1 MDLKL
6 LRTGLKTS
14 SFELINYNIKM
25 KTVLQELFK
34 GKRLRFDEA
43 KQALLDIGKGNCNN
57 SIISSFLTVFMM
69 RGIEG
74 EELEGFRSAML
85 ELCKPIDLGNLQTID
100 MCGTGGDGKNT
111 FNIST
116 TSSFVVAAAGVKVA
130 KHGNYGVSSGVGS
143 SNVIEHLGY
152 TFKGDEASLKSEI
165 ENVGITFFH
174 APLFHPAMRFV
185 GPVRKEL
192 GLKTFFNMIGPLV
205 NPSKPNYQLT
215 GVYDPS
221 ILPLYDHV
229 LQNNLERYAILHSED
244 VYDEIS
250 LTSDFHIYSHNG
262 IEKLSPSDIGLSK
275 LEANDIGGGETV
287 DYAAEV
293 LTNVLSGDG
302 TKAQSEVVAA
312 NAGVAISIAKD
323 VSLREGVEEAL
334 ELISSGAGGEVL
346 DTLLK

>member
-1 MDLKL
+1 
-6 LRTGLKTS
+6 
-14 SFELINYNIKM
+14 M
-25 KTVLQELFK
+25 KILLQELFK

-205 NPSKPNYQLT
+205 NPSKPNFQLT

-275 LEANDIGGGETV
+275 LDANDIGGGETV
-287 DYAAEV
+287 DYAAKV
-293 LTNVLSGDG
+293 LTDVLSGDG

-312 NAGVAISIAKD
+312 NAGVAISIAKN
-323 VSLREGVEEAL
+323 VSLREGVQEAL
-334 ELISSGAGGEVL
+334 ELISSGAGREVL

>member
-1 MDLKL
+1 
-6 LRTGLKTS
+6 
-14 SFELINYNIKM
+14 M
-25 KTVLQELFK
+25 KVLLQELFK
-34 GKRLRFDEA
+34 GKKLSFEEA
-43 KQALLDIGKGNCNN
+43 KAALLRIGKGEFEGNN

-74 EELEGFRSAML
+74 QELEGFRAAML
-85 ELCKPIDLGNLQTID
+85 ELCNPVDLGDVQTID

-111 FNIST
+111 FNVST
-116 TSSFVVAAAGVKVA
+116 TSSFIVAASGVKVA

-152 TFKGDEASLKSEI
+152 IFKGDEATLKSEV
-165 ENVGITFFH
+165 ENAGITFFH

-205 NPSKPNYQLT
+205 NPSKPNFQLT

-229 LQNNLERYAILHSED
+229 LKNNLERYAILHSVD

-250 LTSDFHIYSHNG
+250 LTSDFHMYSHNG
-262 IEKLSPSDIGLSK
+262 IEKLSPSDLGLSTLK
-275 LEANDIGGGETV
+275 PEDIGGGDTV
-287 DYAAEV
+287 EYAAEV
-293 LTNVLSGDG
+293 LTNVLSGKG
-302 TKAQSEVVAA
+302 TKPQHEVVAA
-312 NAGVAISIAKD
+312 NAGVAISVAKN
-323 VSLREGVEEAL
+323 VSVKEGVEEAL
-334 ELISSGAGGEVL
+334 ELVNSGTGIEVL
-346 DTLLK
+346 NKLLSNK

>member
-1 MDLKL
+1 
-6 LRTGLKTS
+6 
-14 SFELINYNIKM
+14 M
-25 KTVLQELFK
+25 KALLQELFK
-34 GKRLRFDEA
+34 GKRLSFDEA
-43 KQALLDIGKGNCNN
+43 KQTLLDIGKGNSNN

-69 RGIEG
+69 RDIEG

-116 TSSFVVAAAGVKVA
+116 TSSFVVAAAGIKVA

-205 NPSKPNYQLT
+205 NPSKPNFQLT

-229 LQNNLERYAILHSED
+229 LKNNLERYAILHSED

-250 LTSDFHIYSHNG
+250 LTSDFHMYSHKG
-262 IEKLSPSDIGLSK
+262 IEKLSPSDIGLNK
-275 LEANDIGGGETV
+275 LEAKDIGGGETV
-287 DYAAEV
+287 NYAAEV
-293 LTNVLSGDG
+293 LTNVLSGKG

-323 VSLREGVEEAL
+323 VKVRQGVEEAL
-334 ELISSGAGGEVL
+334 DIINEGRGIEVL
-346 DTLLK
+346 DKLIK

>member
-1 MDLKL
+1 
-6 LRTGLKTS
+6 
-14 SFELINYNIKM
+14 M
-25 KTVLQELFK
+25 KQILQELLK
-34 GKRLRFDEA
+34 GKKLSFEEA
-43 KQALLDIGKGNCNN
+43 KQTLLSIGKGEFEGNN

-74 EELEGFRSAML
+74 YELEGFRAAML
-85 ELCKPIDLGNLQTID
+85 ELCNPVDLGDIQTID

-111 FNIST
+111 FNVST
-116 TSSFVVAAAGVKVA
+116 TSSFIVAAAGIKVA

-152 TFKGDEASLKSEI
+152 SFKGDEVMLKMEI
-165 ENVGITFFH
+165 ENAGITFFH

-205 NPSKPNYQLT
+205 NPSNPNFQLT

-229 LQNNLERYAILHSED
+229 LKNNVERYAILHSLD

-250 LTSDFHIYSHNG
+250 LTSDFYMYSHNG
-262 IEKLSPSDIGLSK
+262 KEKFSPSDLGLNALSPK
-275 LEANDIGGGETV
+275 DIGGGDTV
-287 DYAAEV
+287 EYAAEV
-293 LTNVLSGDG
+293 LTNVLSGNG
-302 TKAQSEVVAA
+302 TRPQHEVVAA
-312 NAGVAISIAKD
+312 NAGVAISIAKNIP
-323 VSLREGVEEAL
+323 VKQGVEEAL
-334 ELISSGAGGEVL
+334 ELVHSGAGIDVL
-346 DTLLK
+346 NKLIK

>member
-1 MDLKL
+1 
-6 LRTGLKTS
+6 
-14 SFELINYNIKM
+14 M
-25 KTVLQELFK
+25 KALLQELFK
-34 GKRLRFDEA
+34 GKKLSFEEA
-43 KQALLDIGKGNCNN
+43 KAALLRIGKGEFEGNN

-74 EELEGFRSAML
+74 QELEGFRAAML
-85 ELCKPIDLGNLQTID
+85 ALCNPVDLGDVQTID

-111 FNIST
+111 FNVST
-116 TSSFVVAAAGVKVA
+116 TSSFIVAASGVKVA

-152 TFKGDEASLKSEI
+152 TFKGEEATLKSEV
-165 ENVGITFFH
+165 ENAGITFFH

-205 NPSKPNYQLT
+205 NPSKPNFQLT

-229 LQNNLERYAILHSED
+229 LKNNLERYAILHSVD

-250 LTSDFHIYSHNG
+250 LTSDFHMYSHNG
-262 IEKLSPSDIGLSK
+262 IEKLSPADLGLSTLK
-275 LEANDIGGGETV
+275 PEDIGGGDTV
-287 DYAAEV
+287 EYAAEV
-293 LTNVLSGDG
+293 LTNVLSGKG
-302 TKAQSEVVAA
+302 TKPQNEVVAA
-312 NAGVAISIAKD
+312 NAGVAISVAKD
-323 VSLREGVEEAL
+323 VSVKQGVEEAL
-334 ELISSGAGGEVL
+334 ELVNSGAGIDVL
-346 DTLLK
+346 NKLIN

>member
-1 MDLKL
+1 
-6 LRTGLKTS
+6 
-14 SFELINYNIKM
+14 M
-25 KTVLQELFK
+25 KVLLQELFK
-34 GKRLRFDEA
+34 GKKLSFEEA
-43 KQALLDIGKGNCNN
+43 KAALLRIGKGEFEGNN

-74 EELEGFRSAML
+74 QELEGFRAAML
-85 ELCKPIDLGNLQTID
+85 ELCNPVDLGDVQTID

-111 FNIST
+111 FNVST
-116 TSSFVVAAAGVKVA
+116 TSSFIVAASGVKVA

-152 TFKGDEASLKSEI
+152 SFKGDEATLKTEV
-165 ENVGITFFH
+165 ENAGITFFH

-205 NPSKPNYQLT
+205 NPSKPNFQLT

-229 LQNNLERYAILHSED
+229 LKNNLERYAILHSVD

-250 LTSDFHIYSHNG
+250 LTSDFHMYSHNG
-262 IEKLSPSDIGLSK
+262 IEKLSPSDLGLSTLK
-275 LEANDIGGGETV
+275 PEDIGGGDTV
-287 DYAAEV
+287 EYAAEV
-293 LTNVLSGDG
+293 LTNVLSGKG
-302 TKAQSEVVAA
+302 TKPQHEVVAA
-312 NAGVAISIAKD
+312 NAGVAISVAKD
-323 VSLREGVEEAL
+323 VSVKEGVEEAL
-334 ELISSGAGGEVL
+334 ELVNAGAGIEVL
-346 DTLLK
+346 NKLLK

>member
-1 MDLKL
+1 
-6 LRTGLKTS
+6 
-14 SFELINYNIKM
+14 M
-25 KTVLQELFK
+25 KVLLQELFK
-34 GKRLRFDEA
+34 GKKLSFEEA
-43 KQALLDIGKGNCNN
+43 KAALLSIGNGEYEGNN

-74 EELEGFRSAML
+74 QELEGFRAAML
-85 ELCKPIDLGNLQTID
+85 ELCNPIDLGDVQTID

-111 FNIST
+111 FNVST
-116 TSSFVVAAAGVKVA
+116 TSSFIVAAAGVKVA

-152 TFKGDEASLKSEI
+152 KFKGDEATLKSEI
-165 ENVGITFFH
+165 ENAGITFFH

-205 NPSKPNYQLT
+205 NPSKPNFQLT

-229 LQNNLERYAILHSED
+229 LKNNLERYAILHSVD

-250 LTSDFHIYSHNG
+250 LTSDFHMYSHKG
-262 IEKLSPSDIGLSK
+262 IEKLSPSDLGLSI
-275 LEANDIGGGETV
+275 LQPEDIGGGDTV
-287 DYAAEV
+287 EYAADV
-293 LTNVLSGDG
+293 LTNVLSGKG
-302 TKAQSEVVAA
+302 TKPQHEVVAA
-312 NAGVAISIAKD
+312 NAGVAISVAKD
-323 VSLREGVEEAL
+323 VPVRQGVEEAL
-334 ELISSGAGGEVL
+334 ELVNSGAGIEVL
-346 DTLLK
+346 HKLIN

>member
-1 MDLKL
+1 
-6 LRTGLKTS
+6 
-14 SFELINYNIKM
+14 M
-25 KTVLQELFK
+25 KILLQELFK

-205 NPSKPNYQLT
+205 NPSKPNFQLT

-275 LEANDIGGGETV
+275 LDANDIGGGETV
-287 DYAAEV
+287 DYAAKV
-293 LTNVLSGDG
+293 LTDVLSGDG

-312 NAGVAISIAKD
+312 NAGVAISIAKN
-323 VSLREGVEEAL
+323 VSLQEGVQEAL
-334 ELISSGAGGEVL
+334 ELISSGAGREVL

>member
-1 MDLKL
+1 
-6 LRTGLKTS
+6 
-14 SFELINYNIKM
+14 M
-25 KTVLQELFK
+25 KILLQELFK
-34 GKRLRFDEA
+34 GKRLSFQEA
-43 KQALLDIGKGNCNN
+43 KKSLLDIGRGNSNN

-69 RGIEG
+69 RAIEG

-85 ELCKPIDLGNLQTID
+85 ELSKPIDLGDIKTID

-116 TSSFVVAAAGVKVA
+116 TASFIVAAAGIKVA

-152 TFKGDEASLKSEI
+152 SFKGDEFALKSEI
-165 ENVGITFFH
+165 ENVGITFLH

-185 GPVRKEL
+185 APIRKEL

-205 NPSKPNYQLT
+205 NPSKPNFQLT

-229 LQNNLERYAILHSED
+229 LKNSLERYAILHSED

-250 LTSDFHIYSHNG
+250 LTSDFHMYSQNG
-262 IEKLSPSDIGLSK
+262 VEKLSPFDIGLSK
-275 LEANDIGGGETV
+275 LAPKDIGGGDTV

-293 LTNVLSGDG
+293 LTNVLSGKG

-312 NAGVAISIAKD
+312 NAGVAISVAKN
-323 VSLREGVEEAL
+323 VAVRQGVEEAL
-334 ELISSGAGGEVL
+334 GIVYSGAGIEVL
-346 DTLLK
+346 KKLISLQVN

>member
-1 MDLKL
+1 
-6 LRTGLKTS
+6 
-14 SFELINYNIKM
+14 M
-25 KTVLQELFK
+25 KKALLQELFK
-34 GKRLRFDEA
+34 GKYLSFDEA
-43 KQALLDIGKGNCNN
+43 KQTLLDIGKGKSNN

-69 RGIEG
+69 RGIRG

-85 ELCKPIDLGNLQTID
+85 ELCKPIDLGKLKTID

-116 TSSFVVAAAGVKVA
+116 TSSFVVAAAGIKVA

-143 SNVIEHLGY
+143 SNVIEHMGY
-152 TFKGDEASLKSEI
+152 TFKEDESSLKSEI
-165 ENVGITFFH
+165 ENVGITFLH

-205 NPSKPNYQLT
+205 NPSKPNFQLT
-215 GVYDPS
+215 GVYDSS

-229 LQNNLERYAILHSED
+229 LRNNLERYAILHSED

-250 LTSDFHIYSHNG
+250 LTGHFYIYSHSG

-275 LEANDIGGGETV
+275 LEAGDIGGGETV
-287 DYAAEV
+287 DYAADI
-293 LTNVLSGDG
+293 LTSVLSGSG
-302 TKAQSEVVAA
+302 TKPQTEVVAA
-312 NAGVAISIAKD
+312 NAGVAISLAKN
-323 VSLREGVEEAL
+323 VKVRQGVEEAMDIL
-334 ELISSGAGGEVL
+334 NEGTGIKVLDKLIS
-346 DTLLK
+346 

>member
-1 MDLKL
+1 MKAL
-6 LRTGLKTS
+6 L
-14 SFELINYNIKM
+14 
-25 KTVLQELFK
+25 QDLFK
-34 GKRLRFDEA
+34 GKRLSFKEA
-43 KQALLDIGKGNCNN
+43 KQALLDIGKGNSNN

-85 ELCKPIDLGNLQTID
+85 DLCTPVDLGDVKTID

-116 TSSFVVAAAGVKVA
+116 TSSFVVAAAGIKVA

-205 NPSKPNYQLT
+205 NPSKPNFQLT

-229 LQNNLERYAILHSED
+229 LKNNLERYAILHSED

-250 LTSDFHIYSHNG
+250 LTSDFHMYSHKG
-262 IEKLSPSDIGLSK
+262 IEKLSPSDIGLNK
-275 LEANDIGGGETV
+275 LEAKDIGGGETV
-287 DYAAEV
+287 SYAAEV
-293 LTNVLSGDG
+293 LTNVLSGKG

-323 VSLREGVEEAL
+323 VKVRQGVEEAL
-334 ELISSGAGGEVL
+334 DIINEGKGIEVL
-346 DTLLK
+346 DKLIK